1 MAEAAGR
8 PDLRLKAVREL
19 NGVTVSCL
27 ADSEAGQ
34 ARADI
39 ELRIQCKILTVER
52 IQCQIMMT
60 DRVMPVISQS
70 AKNCERVSSLIGLF
84 M

>member
-1 MAEAAGR
+1 MGGETVAEAAGR

-39 ELRIQCKILTVER
+39 ELRIQCKILTV
-52 IQCQIMMT
+52 
-60 DRVMPVISQS
+60 DS
-70 AKNCERVSSLIGLF
+70 
-84 M
+84 

>member
-1 MAEAAGR
+1 MGGETVAEAAGR

-34 ARADI
+34 ARADT
-39 ELRIQCKILTVER
+39 ELRIQCKILTV
-52 IQCQIMMT
+52 
-60 DRVMPVISQS
+60 DS
-70 AKNCERVSSLIGLF
+70 
-84 M
+84 